1 MYQKAGGKSSPG
13 GNLGGVDR
21 HLIYG
26 LIDPRDGQLRY
37 VGKSCEGLKRP
48 RAHAR
53 RLKWDRGHCRNW
65 VKGLVDLGLKPDIE
79 VLETCDSPK
88 ALIEAEQFHIA
99 YFRMVGCNL
108 TNLTA
113 GGEGQWG
120 LRFSE
125 ERRRRISRNG
135 TWQKRDEALKLY
147 VSGMSTRAVAE
158 ELSIGNVSVYMWAR
172 QAGLLRSRTEARN
185 LYEAKKVA

>member
-1 MYQKAGGKSSPG
+1 
-13 GNLGGVDR
+13 VDR
-21 HLIYG
+21 FLIYG

-53 RLKWDRGHCRNW
+53 RLKWDRGYCRNW
-65 VKGLVDLGLKPDIE
+65 VKSLADLGLRPSIE
-79 VLETCDSPK
+79 VLETCDSPE

-113 GGEGQWG
+113 GGDGQWG
-120 LRFSE
+120 LKFSE
-125 ERRRRISRNG
+125 ERKHRISRNG
-135 TWQKRDEALKLY
+135 TWRKRDEALKLY
-147 VSGMSTRAVAE
+147 VSGMSTRVVAE
-158 ELSIGNVSVYMWAR
+158 ELGIGNVSVYTWAR
-172 QAGLLRSRTEARN
+172 HAGLLRSKTEARN
-185 LYEAKKVA
+185 LYEAKKAA